1 MIFHFVIV
9 LLTFAAVT
17 VTPPTSGLYII
28 LNKTQFSLGVDLCSV
43 EINLPNNSII
53 ASGSASGDQTCGQ
66 DQGQIVCFFNGS
78 KIDTINGH
86 NIKEGIYV
94 CHLSNN
100 ENFLFAIYLCSG
112 KLYYI
117 HCSYISIMIDDPML
131 LSLSDYH
138 LDLIQ
143 NEALLYF
150 RAVNGPINSINCSF
164 NDQEMQPAHFIQT
177 VESSYSTLIKL
188 NVSLNQSELWYNCS
202 ISNIRNSLCSNQYLS
217 YSDMCSVDTYFKGI

>member
-1 MIFHFVIV
+1 MF
-9 LLTFAAVT
+9 
-17 VTPPTSGLYII
+17 SG
-28 LNKTQFSLGVDLCSV
+28 N
-43 EINLPNNSII
+43 NLPNNSII
-53 ASGSASGDQTCGQ
+53 ASGDQTCAQ

-86 NIKEGIYV
+86 NSKEGIHV
-94 CHLSNN
+94 CPLSNN

-131 LSLSDYH
+131 LSLSDYY

-150 RAVNGPINSINCSF
+150 RAVDGPINSINCSF
-164 NDQEMQPAHFIQT
+164 NDQEMQPAHLIQT

-202 ISNIRNSLCSNQYLS
+202 ISNIRISLCSNQDL
-217 YSDMCSVDTYFKGI
+217 YSDTCSVNTYFKGTCICIDYNKHALLSF